1 MTSGRI
7 DVHSHLLP
15 GVDDGCK
22 TVADAIAC
30 TRELVAIGYTHG
42 FVTPHLWPNLA
53 GVTRTEIPRWT
64 SELQCEFDAAE
75 VPYRLLSGGEL
86 NLHEAVQQMPE
97 DQIVSMGLGGKYIL
111 VDMWANDI
119 PDFFKPSIR
128 WLQGMG
134 MTVIL
139 AHPERMRA
147 VQDDP
152 KLADYFQELGIL
164 LQGNL
169 QCFSDRP
176 GTDTREMVE
185 RFLLEGRYF
194 LLGSDSHNPQS
205 MGVRTNGLKRAIEVA
220 GEAVIDKLTIEN
232 PRRLIAESGLTL

>member
-15 GVDDGCK
+15 GVDDGCR
-22 TVADAIAC
+22 TVDDAIAC
-30 TRELVAIGYTHG
+30 ARELVALGYTHG
-42 FVTPHLWPNLA
+42 FCTPHLWPGHVN
-53 GVTRTEIPRWT
+53 VTRSQIPRWT
-64 SELQCEFDAAE
+64 EALQREFDGAG
-75 VPYRLLSGGEL
+75 VPYRLIPGGEL
-86 NLHEAVQQMPE
+86 NLHEAVQQLPE
-97 DQIVSMGLGGKYIL
+97 QQIVSMGLGGKYIL
-111 VDMWANDI
+111 VDMWADRL
-119 PDFFKPSIR
+119 PPFFKPTIR

-134 MTVIL
+134 LTVVL

-152 KLADYFQELGIL
+152 RLADCFQELGIL

-176 GTDTREMVE
+176 GADTRETVE

-194 LLGSDSHNPQS
+194 MLGSDSHNPQS
-205 MGVRTNGLKRAIEVA
+205 MAVRTNGLKRAIEVA
-220 GEAVIDKLTIEN
+220 GEDVINRLTIDN
-232 PRRLIAESGLTL
+232 PRRLIEDSGLTL

>member
-30 TRELVAIGYTHG
+30 ARELVAAGYTHG
-42 FVTPHLWPNLA
+42 FCTPHLWPNLTN
-53 GVTRTEIPRWT
+53 VTRGEIARRT
-64 SELQCEFDAAE
+64 AELQRELDAAD
-75 VPYRLLSGGEL
+75 VPYRLLPGGEL
-86 NLHEAVQQMPE
+86 NLHGAVQQMPE
-97 DQIVSMGLGGKYIL
+97 EQIVSMDLGGKYIL
-111 VDMWANDI
+111 VDIWADRL
-119 PDFFKPSIR
+119 PSFFQPSIR

-152 KLADYFQELGIL
+152 MLADYFQELGIL

-169 QCFSDRP
+169 QCFGDRP
-176 GTDTREMVE
+176 GADTRETVE
-185 RFLLEGRYF
+185 RFLLDGRYF

-205 MGVRTNGLKRAIEVA
+205 MAIRTNGLKRAIEVGGDA
-220 GEAVIDKLTIEN
+220 LIDRLTIEN
-232 PRRLIAESGLTL
+232 PQRMIADSGLSG

>member
-1 MTSGRI
+1 MTTGRI

-15 GVDDGCK
+15 GVDDGCR
-22 TVADAIAC
+22 TVGDSIAC
-30 TRELVAIGYTHG
+30 ARELVAAGYTHG
-42 FVTPHLWPNLA
+42 FCTPHLWPTYA
-53 GVTRTEIPRWT
+53 YITGTAIPRWVAA
-64 SELQCEFDAAE
+64 LQREFDAAE

-86 NLHEAVQQMPE
+86 NLHEGVRDMPDE
-97 DQIVSMGLGGKYIL
+97 QIVSVGLGGKYIL
-111 VDMWANDI
+111 VDMWADRI
-119 PDFFKPSIR
+119 PEFFAPTIR

-134 MTVIL
+134 MTVVL

-152 KLADYFQELGIL
+152 KLADYFQELGLL

-176 GTDTREMVE
+176 GAHTREVVE

-194 LLGSDSHNPQS
+194 MLGSDSHNPQS
-205 MGVRTNGLKRAIEVA
+205 MGVRVNGLKRAIEVG
-220 GEAVIDKLTIEN
+220 GEGLIDTLTIEN
-232 PRRLIAESGLTL
+232 PRRMIEESGLSI

>member
-1 MTSGRI
+1 MKSGRI

-30 TRELVAIGYTHG
+30 ARELIAAGYTHG
-42 FVTPHLWPNLA
+42 FCTPHLWPNLVD
-53 GVTRTEIPRWT
+53 VTRSEVARRTA
-64 SELQCEFDAAE
+64 ELQREFDAAG
-75 VPYRLLSGGEL
+75 VPCRLLPGGEL
-86 NLHEAVQQMPE
+86 NLHEHVQRMPE
-97 DQIVSMGLGGKYIL
+97 AQLISMGLANRFIL
-111 VDMWANDI
+111 VDIWADRL
-119 PDFFKPSIR
+119 PEFFKPSIR

-147 VQDDP
+147 VQDEP
-152 KLADYFQELGIL
+152 SLADYFQELGLL

-169 QCFSDRP
+169 QCFGDRP
-176 GTDTREMVE
+176 GAATRETVE

-205 MGVRTNGLKRAIEVA
+205 MAIRMNGLKRAIEVG
-220 GEAVIDKLTIEN
+220 GEALIDKLTIEN
-232 PRRLIAESGLTL
+232 PQRLIAESSRSF